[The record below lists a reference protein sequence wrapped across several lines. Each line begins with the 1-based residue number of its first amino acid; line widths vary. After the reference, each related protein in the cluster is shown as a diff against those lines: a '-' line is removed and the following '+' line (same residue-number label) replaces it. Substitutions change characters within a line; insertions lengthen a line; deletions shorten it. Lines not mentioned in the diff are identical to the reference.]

1 MYRIAVTSRHL
12 CQGDFL
18 ARVEALAEGKEY
30 QAVMLREKDLSEKEY
45 EVLAGQVLSIMER
58 YHKKCILHSFYSVA
72 EKWENPYL
80 HLPLPLWESMAGE
93 TRQKL
98 RTRFQEIGTS
108 VHSLEQLYRA
118 EELGADYVT
127 AGHIYATS
135 CKEGLAPRGL
145 SFLHQIC
152 QQAEIPVFGIGGISR
167 DREEEVI
174 RQGAAGVCI
183 MSGCMQDPKE
193 MI

>member
-1 MYRIAVTSRHL
+1 MTNRHL

-30 QAVMLREKDLSEKEY
+30 QAVMLREKDLSDMEY
-45 EVLAGQVLSIMER
+45 EALARQVLSITNR
-58 YHKKCILHSFYSVA
+58 YRKKCILHSFYPVA
-72 EKWENPYL
+72 EKLGNPYL
-80 HLPLPLWESMAGE
+80 HLQLPLWEGMAGG

-98 RTRFQEIGTS
+98 RDQFQEIGTS

-118 EELGADYVT
+118 QELGADHVT
-127 AGHIYATS
+127 AGHIYATD
-135 CKEGLAPRGL
+135 CKKGLAPRGL

-152 QQAEIPVFGIGGISR
+152 QQAEIPVYGIGGICR
-167 DREEEVI
+167 DREGEVV

-183 MSGCMQDPKE
+183 MSGCMQGE
-193 MI
+193 VF